1 VFLDSRVDI
10 FEYSGVLKDYLDL
23 LALNDPAPL
32 LDKYKIRYVLFPRGE
47 PLTYVLQHDA
57 KWKVLYSDKLSVLLE
72 RNSDDSAINAASGN
86 GSLPSAA
93 ALSTA
98 ATMVR

>member
-1 VFLDSRVDI
+1 
-10 FEYSGVLKDYLDL
+10 
-23 LALNDPAPL
+23 

-72 RNSDDSAINAASGN
+72 RDGDNVAVDAARVAV
-86 GSLPSAA
+86 PSAA
-93 ALSTA
+93 ALPA
-98 ATMVR
+98 AVTMTR